1 VRKDAALDDMVRHA
15 REAAPD
21 ECCGLLLGRDD
32 EVVEAF
38 RARNI
43 ADQPASRFLID
54 PHDHI
59 SGQREA
65 RARGLDVLGF
75 YHSHPGSSPEPSARD
90 LDEFTYPGHL
100 YAIVSLRGE
109 PAEVSLFRFEAGN
122 FQRVSFVTVA

>member
-1 VRKDAALDDMVRHA
+1 MRSAARDAIVAGA
-15 REAAPD
+15 REAAPA
-21 ECCGLLLGRDD
+21 ESCGLLLGLGD
-32 EVVEAF
+32 EILEALP
-38 RARNI
+38 ARNI

-59 SGQREA
+59 RGRREA
-65 RARGLDVLGF
+65 RARGLDVIGF

-122 FQRVSFVTVA
+122 FRRVSFVTVA